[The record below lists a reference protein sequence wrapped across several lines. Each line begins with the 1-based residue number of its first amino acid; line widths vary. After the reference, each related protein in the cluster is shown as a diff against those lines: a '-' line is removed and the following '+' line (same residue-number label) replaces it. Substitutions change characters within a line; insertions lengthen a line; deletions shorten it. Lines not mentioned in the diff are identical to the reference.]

1 MYFFLVILGRG
12 SGGSLPRTPKGKMPL
27 TGKVAGYR
35 QQPQWQQQQQ
45 QNQQHPNPNSDPNL
59 AIYGYMDDQKI
70 SMIQNWVECQS
81 NQRHV
86 VHQQQHQKAMMQHTA
101 KNQAEPEP
109 FAWLNEGQE
118 ATLDE
123 GCKVLTQF
131 KTVESDDSEK
141 DDQGVIGK
149 IRYVKVVSSKPS
161 GKRIIAPILC
171 F

>member
-1 MYFFLVILGRG
+1 MAI
-12 SGGSLPRTPKGKMPL
+12 
-27 TGKVAGYR
+27 YR
-35 QQPQWQQQQQ
+35 HIW
-45 QNQQHPNPNSDPNL
+45 SYL

-149 IRYVKVVSSKPS
+149 IRCLRFFAVYV
-161 GKRIIAPILC
+161 AM
-171 F
+171 

>member
-1 MYFFLVILGRG
+1 
-12 SGGSLPRTPKGKMPL
+12 
-27 TGKVAGYR
+27 
-35 QQPQWQQQQQ
+35 
-45 QNQQHPNPNSDPNL
+45 
-59 AIYGYMDDQKI
+59 
-70 SMIQNWVECQS
+70 
-81 NQRHV
+81 
-86 VHQQQHQKAMMQHTA
+86 MQHTA

-149 IRYVKVVSSKPS
+149 IRCVKFTMYSLRQCVIE
-161 GKRIIAPILC
+161 IIE
-171 F
+171 FRRF

>member
-1 MYFFLVILGRG
+1 
-12 SGGSLPRTPKGKMPL
+12 MPL

-86 VHQQQHQKAMMQHTA
+86 VHQQQHQKAKRYYIRSDN
-101 KNQAEPEP
+101 KNLLQYIHNYAIITCSLYI
-109 FAWLNEGQE
+109 LNPLFEGQKR
-118 ATLDE
+118 L
-123 GCKVLTQF
+123 F
-131 KTVESDDSEK
+131 K
-141 DDQGVIGK
+141 
-149 IRYVKVVSSKPS
+149 
-161 GKRIIAPILC
+161 
-171 F
+171 

>member
-1 MYFFLVILGRG
+1 
-12 SGGSLPRTPKGKMPL
+12 
-27 TGKVAGYR
+27 
-35 QQPQWQQQQQ
+35 
-45 QNQQHPNPNSDPNL
+45 
-59 AIYGYMDDQKI
+59 
-70 SMIQNWVECQS
+70 
-81 NQRHV
+81 
-86 VHQQQHQKAMMQHTA
+86 MQHTA

-149 IRYVKVVSSKPS
+149 IRCLKFLKSNPDFKVKV
-161 GKRIIAPILC
+161 IIDQEPARFQLHYC
-171 F
+171 VRKV

>member
-35 QQPQWQQQQQ
+35 QQPQWQQQQQQNQQ

-86 VHQQQHQKAMMQHTA
+86 VHQQQHQKAMMQHTS

-149 IRYVKVVSSKPS
+149 IRCLRFFAVYV
-161 GKRIIAPILC
+161 AM
-171 F
+171 